1 MCKELAP
8 QRDLGVMMFSVATP
22 NFQATTARM
31 FGMGKTFTRGTRIFS
46 G

>member
-1 MCKELAP
+1 MSVELAP
-8 QRDLGVMMFSVATP
+8 QKDVGMMRFSVATP
-22 NFQATTARM
+22 NFQTTTPRI